1 MHYFLHKIFKN
12 FMGRGNTP
20 FPDPITDPSAPLS
33 FQIFGSATV
42 YVCYIGL
49 SFVVFVISV

>member
-1 MHYFLHKIFKN
+1 
-12 FMGRGNTP
+12 MGRGNTP